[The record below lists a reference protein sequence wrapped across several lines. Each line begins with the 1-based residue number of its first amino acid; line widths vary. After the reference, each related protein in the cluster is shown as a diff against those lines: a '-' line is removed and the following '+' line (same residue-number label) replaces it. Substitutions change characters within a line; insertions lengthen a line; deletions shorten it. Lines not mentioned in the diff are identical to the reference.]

1 MMYVFRRVTCLK
13 EKYSETY
20 FAIMPQT
27 DENQMG
33 ALQMTSR
40 TTKPIRHDSAI
51 NDEIIIKNKKTN

>member
-20 FAIMPQT
+20 FEIMPQT

-40 TTKPIRHDSAI
+40 TTKPIRHDGAI
-51 NDEIIIKNKKTN
+51 NE